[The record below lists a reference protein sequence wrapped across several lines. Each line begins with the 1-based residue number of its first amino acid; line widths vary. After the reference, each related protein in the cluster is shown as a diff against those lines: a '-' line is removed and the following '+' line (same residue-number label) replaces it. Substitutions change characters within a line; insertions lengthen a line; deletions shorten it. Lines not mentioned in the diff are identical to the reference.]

1 MGYLIASKL
10 ATLATLASVKNLLG
24 SIDTIVKTAKD
35 TVYVRLGNATSDQ
48 KRKQQKAAKKL

>member
-10 ATLATLASVKNLLG
+10 LDTFASVENLLG

-35 TVYVRLGNATSDQ
+35 TVRVRLGNATSDQ